1 MNQALAQPIPAE
13 PELHAAGEL
22 EYVTVMVAGQL
33 FGLPIQRVRDVFMV
47 QAMTPVP
54 LAGPE
59 IAGLINLRGRVA
71 TAIDLRRRLGLP
83 EGRASAPM
91 AVGLEARG
99 ESYGLIVDTVGEVMR
114 LSDASRDEN
123 PVHLSG
129 PLAGLARCVH
139 RLDDKLL
146 VVLDVEA
153 VLDLGAGAADLM

>member
-1 MNQALAQPIPAE
+1 MTAAALDLLAPEAPAR
-13 PELHAAGEL
+13 GER

-71 TAIDLRRRLGLP
+71 TAIDLRRRLGLS
-83 EGRASAPM
+83 GVGTASLM
-91 AVGLEARG
+91 AVGIEARG
-99 ESYGLIVDTVGEVMR
+99 ESYGLIVEGVGEVMR
-114 LSDASRDEN
+114 LADDSLDEN

-129 PLAGLARCVH
+129 PLAKLARCVH
-139 RLDDKLL
+139 RLADTLL
-146 VVLDVEA
+146 VVLDIEA
-153 VLDLGAGAADLM
+153 LLDLGPTNAE